1 MAGRDRKEHGLYSSL
16 VAGRVRKEHGLDSSL
31 VAGRVRKEHGMDST
45 PMAGRDRKEHGLDSS
60 VSPPMDRLRGQ
71 PTSPP
76 LEEDPEVQHV
86 DDFVDNQPVEGD
98 AAVFW
103 DEDYN
108 DSRLWQSD
116 QEPLSR
122 ADLNN
127 SSSGEE
133 EEEEG
138 GTRERST
145 VVNVVTPVN
154 KRLMLPSTATPLCTP
169 LPDYEVI

>member
-1 MAGRDRKEHGLYSSL
+1 MADRVQKGQ
-16 VAGRVRKEHGLDSSL
+16 RLDSSP
-31 VAGRVRKEHGMDST
+31 VASKARKGHELDSS
-45 PMAGRDRKEHGLDSS
+45 PMAGRDRIEHGLDSS

-127 SSSGEE
+127 SSSGEGE

-138 GTRERST
+138 RTRERST

>member
-1 MAGRDRKEHGLYSSL
+1 MSPPVADRFQKGQRLDSSPVASKARKGHEL
-16 VAGRVRKEHGLDSSL
+16 DSSPFAGRVRKEQDGLDSSL
-31 VAGRVRKEHGMDST
+31 
-45 PMAGRDRKEHGLDSS
+45 
-60 VSPPMDRLRGQ
+60 SPPMDRLRGQ

-86 DDFVDNQPVEGD
+86 DDIVDNQPVEGD

-127 SSSGEE
+127 SSSGEGE
-133 EEEEG
+133 EEEEGEG